1 MNIVTKFDLKQLVYA
16 IANEHKLVWRPCP
29 SCNETGQL
37 CGADGIAL
45 HCPRCGGHKGK
56 WENLPTQWRLS
67 GRGPILTIVLI
78 EGKVTDNGTE
88 IQYMAQET
96 GCPAGTMWDQENL
109 FATIE
114 EARAE
119 CDRRNTEADLA
130 AANVA
135 PHVDT
140 ACPSGLTEEG
150 AASQPGQL
158 PTFPV
163 TFSKTFTILLQAPD
177 RETAKEAIDNVDEYD
192 LDYEWEVPDW
202 EREVGIPCALA
213 PECMVNDDGDIDP
226 VGTRDDVAASNF
238 APHVPTTCPGDLAA
252 KEVG

>member
-1 MNIVTKFDLKQLVYA
+1 MNNDDHEMAPADARCLV
-16 IANEHKLVWRPCP
+16 
-29 SCNETGQL
+29 CNQPPKPE
-37 CGADGIAL
+37 
-45 HCPRCGGHKGK
+45 
-56 WENLPTQWRLS
+56 
-67 GRGPILTIVLI
+67 V
-78 EGKVTDNGTE
+78 
-88 IQYMAQET
+88 
-96 GCPAGTMWDQENL
+96 
-109 FATIE
+109 
-114 EARAE
+114 
-119 CDRRNTEADLA
+119 TEALVSCHLCIGQEIGDRACYEAFLLKLKA
-130 AANVA
+130 LESEGWQLHTLQVQQ
-135 PHVDT
+135 PHI
-140 ACPSGLTEEG
+140 LL
-150 AASQPGQL
+150 QPGQL

-163 TFSKTFTILLQAPD
+163 TFTKAFTILLQAPD